1 MNSDFKR
8 MRHSSAKFNQDIYII
23 ETYSGYRSQLKD
35 PEGECI
41 ILNLDCT
48 DAKMGSAIMLA
59 LSASRLVDPDDQDF
73 FSLEKSNERYLGWVK
88 DIMDKFGYKTK
99 KALFKKMNSCSITQ
113 LDGMITFRP
122 TIHEKLEGWS
132 GDRIDEKD
140 YVVISDTSSPED
152 IGAALRLAFTR
163 CKSRV

>member
-1 MNSDFKR
+1 MSNNFKR
-8 MRHSSAKFNQDIYII
+8 GLHACAVLNESFMEI
-23 ETYSGYRSQLKD
+23 ETYSGYRSQLSD

-41 ILNLDCT
+41 VLLPEFSDEDIGGAVL
-48 DAKMGSAIMLA
+48 LA
-59 LSASRLVDPDDQDF
+59 LSASRLVEPDDQFF
-73 FSLEKSNERYLGWVK
+73 FSLENSNERYLRWVK
-88 DIMDKFGYKTK
+88 ARMEQFGYKTK

>member
-1 MNSDFKR
+1 
-8 MRHSSAKFNQDIYII
+8 
-23 ETYSGYRSQLKD
+23 
-35 PEGECI
+35 
-41 ILNLDCT
+41 
-48 DAKMGSAIMLA
+48 MLA

-99 KALFKKMNSCSITQ
+99 KSLFKKMNSCSITQ

-140 YVVISDTSSPED
+140 YVVISDTSSSED
-152 IGAALRLAFTR
+152 IGAAL
-163 CKSRV
+163 